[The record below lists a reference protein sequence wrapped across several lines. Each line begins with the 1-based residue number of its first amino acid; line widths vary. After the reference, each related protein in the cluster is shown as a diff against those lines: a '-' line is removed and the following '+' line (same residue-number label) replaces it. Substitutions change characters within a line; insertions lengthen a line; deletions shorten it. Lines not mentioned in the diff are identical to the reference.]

1 MRALIH
7 TRLRIRSRKDFW
19 SAILFIAISLGTV
32 IIAQDYPMGSAGQM
46 GPGFFPALL
55 GWILAAI
62 GLATLAGSFTG
73 HGEPLERLA
82 WRELFL
88 ILGSVFLFGFLV
100 RGAGL
105 VVAIPVL
112 IGISACA
119 SAKFGW
125 KPCCA
130 LAAGATAFC
139 VLLFVKGLG
148 LPLPVIGP
156 WFGAW
161 SGA

>member
-1 MRALIH
+1 MRP
-7 TRLRIRSRKDFW
+7 RIRSPKDFW
-19 SAILFIAISLGTV
+19 SAILFLGISLGTV
-32 IIAQDYPMGSAGQM
+32 IVAQEYPMGTAGQM
-46 GPGFFPALL
+46 GPGFFPSLL

-62 GLATLAGSFTG
+62 GIVTLIGSVTTD
-73 HGEPLERLA
+73 GEPLERLA
-82 WRELFL
+82 LRELFL
-88 ILGSVFLFGFLV
+88 VIGSVLLFGFLV

-112 IGISACA
+112 ILSSAYA

-125 KPCCA
+125 RQSIL
-130 LAAGATAFC
+130 LAIGAMVFC

-156 WFGAW
+156 WFGV
-161 SGA
+161 